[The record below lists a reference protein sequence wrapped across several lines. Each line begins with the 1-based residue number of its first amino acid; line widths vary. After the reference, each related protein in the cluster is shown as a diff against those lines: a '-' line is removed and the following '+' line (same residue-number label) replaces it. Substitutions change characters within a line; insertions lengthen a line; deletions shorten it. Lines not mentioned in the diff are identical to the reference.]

1 MSGTNTGN
9 AGDFSAA
16 LADAVAAAA
25 NWTVRVDGRRRYAAS
40 GIVWQDGVV
49 VAANHTVERDEDVT
63 VTGPDGTEHA
73 ATIAGRDPGS
83 DIVVLKVVGLTGS
96 APRADAVRVGMLVM
110 AIGRARRGEA
120 EASLGIVSAT
130 GSGGRRS
137 RRRRGGRMPEMLR
150 PDVTMYPG
158 FSGGPL
164 VTVDGTLVG
173 MNTSAFRGGAMTL
186 PNATLEPIVAQLL
199 AHGRLKRG
207 YLGLTSQPV
216 ALPDSVA
223 AATEQTS
230 GLLVI
235 AVEADSPASQAG
247 LMVGDILIALDGD
260 PLRDTDDLRDALGAD
275 RAGQNVPVRIVRG
288 GAVQE
293 VSATIGER

>member
-1 MSGTNTGN
+1 MSGAHKGN
-9 AGDFSAA
+9 AGEFSAA
-16 LADAVAAAA
+16 LADAVAQAA

-40 GIVWQDGVV
+40 GIIWADGVV
-49 VAANHTVERDEDVT
+49 VAANHTVERDDDVT
-63 VTGPDGTEHA
+63 VTGPDGTEHE
-73 ATIAGRDPGS
+73 ATSAGRDPGS
-83 DIVVLKVVGLTGS
+83 DIVVLKVEGLTAS

-110 AIGRARRGEA
+110 AVGRARRGEA

-137 RRRRGGRMPEMLR
+137 RRRRGGRMPEMIR

-164 VTVDGTLVG
+164 VTVDGALIG
-173 MNTSAFRGGAMTL
+173 MNTSAFRGGSMTL
-186 PNATLEPIVAQLL
+186 PNATLEPIVEQLL

-216 ALPDSVA
+216 ALPGEVA
-223 AATEQTS
+223 TDEQSS

-235 AVEADSPASQAG
+235 AVEEDSPASSTG
-247 LMVGDILIALDGD
+247 LMVGDILIGIDGD
-260 PLRDTDDLRDALGAD
+260 PLRDTDDLRDALGGD
-275 RAGQNVPVRIVRG
+275 RAGSTATLRIVRG
-288 GAVQE
+288 GALHE